1 MSAAEKMERAETGH
15 ARFGDLKA
23 CGLGAARLFF
33 VLTPPAKGRKD
44 AAPITPYAAKL
55 SLACKI
61 AGCPICVKNIFVGIE

>member
-44 AAPITPYAAKL
+44 AAFDASYAAKY
-55 SLACKI
+55 SLACKTDS
-61 AGCPICVKNIFVGIE
+61 CQTYEKNDFVDIE